1 MIEKKR
7 KLQIMAD
14 AVVGA
19 SGEAGGPARSD
30 AGEGSEGQRA
40 EVLAGKLRQIEE
52 EIKIAIDHDTYGDN
66 EMCMHGLYFD
76 GRCGFC
82 HRCNEMGCIGD
93 REKHDQIKRGLQFQ
107 PKKRSL
113 CERLRRLWCSC

>member
-1 MIEKKR
+1 
-7 KLQIMAD
+7 MAD
-14 AVVGA
+14 AVIGA

-76 GRCGFC
+76 GRCEDYVSLV
-82 HRCNEMGCIGD
+82 RCRRQLARNQDLSWHEQYEGS
-93 REKHDQIKRGLQFQ
+93 RGLMRAFA
-107 PKKRSL
+107 L
-113 CERLRRLWCSC
+113 